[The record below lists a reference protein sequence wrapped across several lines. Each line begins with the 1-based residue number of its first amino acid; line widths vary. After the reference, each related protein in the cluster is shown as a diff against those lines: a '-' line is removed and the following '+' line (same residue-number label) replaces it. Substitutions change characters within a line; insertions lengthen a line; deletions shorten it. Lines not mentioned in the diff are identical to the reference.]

1 MRIKELLE
9 SRNTDKNDEF
19 VRHEGDKKVI
29 NYDLVEDL
37 AFFMNDDDETYR
49 RHFYAPAAHCIDKFK
64 SKKSANPSLFTHA
77 VKESYKNY
85 LKKFKIRELP
95 EELESAVLEEVC
107 KKVYEDL
114 KKDFS
119 DGKYKD

>member
-9 SRNTDKNDEF
+9 SRNSDKNDEF
-19 VRHEGDKKVI
+19 VRHEGNKKVI

-37 AFFMNDDDETYR
+37 AFFMHDDDDTYR
-49 RHFYAPAAHCIDKFK
+49 RHLYPPAAHCLDRFK
-64 SKKSANPSLFTHA
+64 SKKAANPSIFTNA

-95 EELESAVLEEVC
+95 EELEEQLLDEVC

-114 KKDFS
+114 KKDFTE
-119 DGKYKD
+119 GKYKD

>member
-19 VRHEGDKKVI
+19 VRHEGNKKVI
-29 NYDLVEDL
+29 NFDLVEDL
-37 AFFMNDDDETYR
+37 AFFMHDDDETYR
-49 RHFYAPAAHCIDKFK
+49 RHMFTPASHCLDKFK
-64 SKKSANPSLFTHA
+64 AKKSPSPSIFANA

-95 EELESAVLEEVC
+95 EELEDTVLEEVC

-119 DGKYKD
+119 EGKYKD